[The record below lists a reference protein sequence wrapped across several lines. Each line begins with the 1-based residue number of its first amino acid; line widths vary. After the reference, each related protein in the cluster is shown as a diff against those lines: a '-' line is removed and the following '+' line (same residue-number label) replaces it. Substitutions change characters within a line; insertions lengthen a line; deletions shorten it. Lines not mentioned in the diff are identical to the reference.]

1 MFDIETFQSV
11 LSIKHDDKFKNAEK
25 QQTTK
30 YIIMFC
36 NYKYKKKTKCIF
48 TVSHLLM
55 ILIITTTWDN
65 LRKKIIKIGWQFN
78 TQNININI
86 TRVQQQSKWEQR
98 DLSAFYYFFV
108 VLNHIKIT
116 LNLLLKCQTKTSQ
129 QTSIKNKR
137 RFIVKLLKKT
147 YLLWTKNL
155 WKEEKKLKEHKNKKF
170 HNI

>member
-55 ILIITTTWDN
+55 ILIITTT
-65 LRKKIIKIGWQFN
+65 
-78 TQNININI
+78 
-86 TRVQQQSKWEQR
+86 
-98 DLSAFYYFFV
+98 
-108 VLNHIKIT
+108 
-116 LNLLLKCQTKTSQ
+116 
-129 QTSIKNKR
+129 
-137 RFIVKLLKKT
+137 
-147 YLLWTKNL
+147 
-155 WKEEKKLKEHKNKKF
+155 
-170 HNI
+170 